1 MNKVLRVLVALPA
14 IIFVVT
20 AVRYVVDPAGA
31 AAQFGMPLLEGVG
44 RSSQLGDMT
53 AYFLSLGIFI
63 LMALV
68 TAKRSWYYPPIIML
82 ALTAVFRILAW
93 LLHDAALA
101 LDMIIPEVVI
111 ASLLLFAASRLPDKD

>member
-1 MNKVLRVLVALPA
+1 
-14 IIFVVT
+14 
-20 AVRYVVDPAGA
+20 
-31 AAQFGMPLLEGVG
+31 
-44 RSSQLGDMT
+44 
-53 AYFLSLGIFI
+53 
-63 LMALV
+63 
-68 TAKRSWYYPPIIML
+68 ML